1 MSNQQIIIQNYN
13 KNMSGLTIEEAQEH
27 IEVLKSKMEEEIN
40 YYKTEIQLALQDA
53 DHDKKWED
61 YQKYLNEWEQNAEE
75 TENERQI
82 KISQSYRADS
92 NYDFWE
98 NYDERED
105 YNSKSEEEEASEN
118 SCEEDDAEEDDA
130 DEDDANSDEEEAD
143 SDEEDADSDEDESKE
158 RDDNVVTYQLL
169 QSMFDYKNA
178 EPEDCCFC
186 KSEEEEEE
194 ESRLDQLQK
203 KIDGI
208 DNVVYQLLGGMF
220 NHETQSNILDFHLRT
235 LSWKK
240 NTNTDTDSNDE
251 EFLNESAW
259 PTTRQ
264 GDQNEE
270 DIRLLKQQVLKL
282 EETNNYLI
290 RIIKEQLGINL

>member
-1 MSNQQIIIQNYN
+1 
-13 KNMSGLTIEEAQEH
+13 MSGLTIEEAQEH

>member
-1 MSNQQIIIQNYN
+1 
-13 KNMSGLTIEEAQEH
+13 MSGLTIEEAQEH

-53 DHDKKWED
+53 AHDKKWED
-61 YQKYLNEWEQNAEE
+61 YQTYLNEWEQNAEE
-75 TENERQI
+75 AENERQI

-118 SCEEDDAEEDDA
+118 SCEEDNSDKDDAEE
-130 DEDDANSDEEEAD
+130 E
-143 SDEEDADSDEDESKE
+143 EDESKE

-169 QSMFDYKNA
+169 QRMFDYKNA
-178 EPEDCCFC
+178 EPKDCCFC
-186 KSEEEEEE
+186 KSEEEEEEE

-290 RIIKEQLGINL
+290 RVIKEQLGINL

>member
-1 MSNQQIIIQNYN
+1 
-13 KNMSGLTIEEAQEH
+13 MSGLTIEEAQEY

-40 YYKTEIQLALQDA
+40 YYKTEIQLALHDA
-53 DHDKKWED
+53 AHDKKWED

-75 TENERQI
+75 AENERQI

-118 SCEEDDAEEDDA
+118 SCEEA
-130 DEDDANSDEEEAD
+130 DSDEEEADSDEEEADSDEEDAD

-169 QSMFDYKNA
+169 QRMFDYKNA
-178 EPEDCCFC
+178 EPKDCCFC
-186 KSEEEEEE
+186 KSEEEEEEE

-290 RIIKEQLGINL
+290 RVIKEQIGINL